1 MIMIFNDF
9 PLREKVRV
17 RNAQYRE
24 QILEILKLG
33 VKKELIDRMFIFYE
47 TEVSKDLL
55 DLSYPEDLSGCVMA
69 LNPNDKADLQIINT
83 EEFQLIKDL
92 GLTLQ
97 SNKEPYLIGIM
108 DLGEIENFSPENYIE
123 NKEIKRGA

>member
-1 MIMIFNDF
+1 MIFNDF

-55 DLSYPEDLSGCVMA
+55 DLSYPEDLAGCVMA
-69 LNPNDKADLQIINT
+69 LNPNDNSDLQIINT
-83 EEFQLIKDL
+83 EEFQLINDL

-108 DLGEIENFSPENYIE
+108 DLGEIENFSPVDYIE
-123 NKEIKRGA
+123 NKEIKKGA

>member
-1 MIMIFNDF
+1 MIFNDF
-9 PLREKVRV
+9 TLREKVRV

-33 VKKELIDRMFIFYE
+33 VQKELIDRMFMFYE
-47 TEVSKDLL
+47 TEISKDVL
-55 DLSYPEDLSGCVMA
+55 DLSYPEDLAGCVMA
-69 LNPNDKADLQIINT
+69 LNPNDNSDLQIINT
-83 EEFQLIKDL
+83 EEFQLINDL

-108 DLGEIENFSPENYIE
+108 DLGEIENFSPVDYIE
-123 NKEIKRGA
+123 NKEIKKGA

>member
-1 MIMIFNDF
+1 MIFNDF
-9 PLREKVRV
+9 TLREKVRV

-33 VKKELIDRMFIFYE
+33 VQKELIDRMFMFYE
-47 TEVSKDLL
+47 TEVSKDVL
-55 DLSYPEDLSGCVMA
+55 DLSYPEDLAGCVMA
-69 LNPNDKADLQIINT
+69 LNPNDNSDLQIINT
-83 EEFQLIKDL
+83 EEFQLINDL

-108 DLGEIENFSPENYIE
+108 DLGEIENFSPVDYIE
-123 NKEIKRGA
+123 NKEIKKGA

>member
-9 PLREKVRV
+9 TLREKVRV

-33 VKKELIDRMFIFYE
+33 VQKELIDRMFMFYE
-47 TEVSKDLL
+47 TEISKDVL
-55 DLSYPEDLSGCVMA
+55 DLSYPEDLAGCVMA

-83 EEFQLIKDL
+83 EEFQLINDL

>member
-1 MIMIFNDF
+1 MIFNDF
-9 PLREKVRV
+9 TLREKVRV

-33 VKKELIDRMFIFYE
+33 VQKELVDRMFMFYE
-47 TEVSKDLL
+47 TEVSKDVL
-55 DLSYPEDLSGCVMA
+55 DLSYPEDLAGCVMA
-69 LNPNDKADLQIINT
+69 LNPNNNSDLQIINT
-83 EEFQLIKDL
+83 EEFQLINDL

-108 DLGEIENFSPENYIE
+108 DLGEIENFSPVDYIE
-123 NKEIKRGA
+123 NKEIRKGA

>member
-1 MIMIFNDF
+1 MIFNDF

-69 LNPNDKADLQIINT
+69 LNPSDKSDLQIINT

-92 GLTLQ
+92 GLTIQ

>member
-9 PLREKVRV
+9 TLREKVRV

-33 VKKELIDRMFIFYE
+33 VKKELIDRMFMFYE
-47 TEVSKDLL
+47 TEISKDVL
-55 DLSYPEDLSGCVMA
+55 DLSYPEDLAGCVMA
-69 LNPNDKADLQIINT
+69 LNPTDNADLQIINT
-83 EEFQLIKDL
+83 EEFQLINDL

-108 DLGEIENFSPENYIE
+108 DLGEIENFSPVDYIE
-123 NKEIKRGA
+123 NKEIKKGA